1 MKRLLP
7 VLAATLLAVA
17 GCEKPQPTAGSAPP
31 GNPAEA
37 GSYAMAKEGGKV
49 ELNSDNTR
57 IEWFAS
63 AQKPMPHSHKGKFT
77 KLTGMTKLYSF
88 SPGQQFKEQ
97 PAPLEN
103 LSVEIDADS
112 IEADNPQLTGHLKK
126 DDFFAVTEFP
136 KITFKSTKIE
146 PVPGKIDECKI
157 TGDLTIRDKKV
168 SITFPA
174 KISKEKTFYMEAA
187 FDLSRK
193 EIGQKFGEG
202 NIDDKVN
209 VKVTVGKQ
217 VAAK

>member
-1 MKRLLP
+1 MKRLLSL
-7 VLAATLLAVA
+7 LAATLVAVA
-17 GCEKPQPTAGSAPP
+17 GCEKPQPTAGSGPA

-37 GSYAMAKEGGKV
+37 ASYAMPKEGGKV
-49 ELNSDNTR
+49 ELNSDNTH
-57 IEWFAS
+57 IEWAAS
-63 AQKPMPHSHKGKFT
+63 ASKPMPHSHKGKFT
-77 KLTGMTKLYSF
+77 RMTGATKLTTFG
-88 SPGQQFKEQ
+88 PGQQFKEQ
-97 PAPLEN
+97 PAPLES
-103 LSVEIDADS
+103 LSVEIDATSIDS
-112 IEADNPQLTGHLKK
+112 DTPKLTDHLKK

-146 PVPGKIDECKI
+146 PVPGKINECII

-193 EIGQKFGEG
+193 EIGQKFGAD

-209 VKVTVGKQ
+209 VKVTVGKP
-217 VAAK
+217 VTK